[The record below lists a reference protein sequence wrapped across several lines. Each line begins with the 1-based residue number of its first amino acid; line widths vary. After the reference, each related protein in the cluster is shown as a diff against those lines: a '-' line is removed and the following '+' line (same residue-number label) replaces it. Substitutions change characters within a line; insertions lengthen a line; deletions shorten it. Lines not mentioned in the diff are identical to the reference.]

1 MNIKFVNKRDLK
13 KLSDK
18 ELYSLVGKSRDFA
31 DLVLDEYYFRESELI
46 KKINIITNTQ
56 KYIIK
61 IFLFIQVYRTM
72 FKVEVGWQNC
82 SSFASLWV

>member
-46 KKINIITNTQ
+46 KKINIPCRPDICYGEWTNW
-56 KYIIK
+56 YN
-61 IFLFIQVYRTM
+61 FLGNKKLDKSNV
-72 FKVEVGWQNC
+72 
-82 SSFASLWV
+82 